1 MGIRTRTAIAP
12 RAYSFAWRLCVDTVG
27 AGCTGVG
34 VNKLGPPGLMLFC
47 VEDTVVVAFVVVV
60 VVVAVVVV
68 VVVVVEGFSSP
79 LPPHAA
85 VSPPIAI
92 RALVPATAARQRT
105 LRDLMMFPIYARPA
119 VLRRACT
126 LVQRRNPQINA
137 VAYICTLQEDRNLA
151 SRLGH
156 LGGAM

>member
-1 MGIRTRTAIAP
+1 MDIRLGTAIAP
-12 RAYSFAWRLCVDTVG
+12 RAYPFWFAWRLCVDTVG

-34 VNKLGPPGLMLFC
+34 VNKLGPPGLMLFS
-47 VEDTVVVAFVVVV
+47 VDDTGAVVVV
-60 VVVAVVVV
+60 VVVDVVV
-68 VVVVVEGFSSP
+68 VVVVVEGFSAP

-126 LVQRRNPQINA
+126 LVQRGNPQINA
-137 VAYICTLQEDRNLA
+137 VAYICTLQENRNFA
-151 SRLGH
+151 SRFGQ
-156 LGGAM
+156 LGGAI